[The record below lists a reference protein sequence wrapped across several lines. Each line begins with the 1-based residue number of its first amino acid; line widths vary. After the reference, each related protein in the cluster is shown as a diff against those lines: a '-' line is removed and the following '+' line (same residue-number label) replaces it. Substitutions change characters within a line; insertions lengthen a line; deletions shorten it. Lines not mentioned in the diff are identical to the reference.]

1 APEEA
6 VSLVRHLG
14 NPALC
19 ILLVVVCQNVK
30 TLISTLHCCFVRVNR
45 GSGPFPP
52 EVKDGEPWYVLRE
65 RLLRVKETV
74 PDDPEAEL
82 MVSFLLGS
90 TTLIPAK
97 ANQIELELR
106 LQDSA
111 ARDVAPAS
119 VAKSLETAEGVIFRT
134 NLGERGETAVVFP
147 NKRNTA
153 TTLERWLPQS
163 SERHLLLQDDKGV
176 EPGLGQ
182 RRVGKMNRYI
192 IAPGRP
198 ELYLPTGP
206 LRKKNDWASNTIEVD
221 EEGEGRYM
229 GYTLNMVNPAARALL
244 ADKQTETTIN
254 VLPPCGVE
262 IIMHAPEKKDGGKGK
277 KKRKGTSEDLS
288 RGGVDGGLRFL
299 AILPFPVESA
309 YDGGGGS
316 DELFVI
322 VHTYKDHMLNPFVNV
337 LQTSRADGA
346 KLSRPLL
353 SNWSFPVRSVADGR
367 RLKVCEATKEYV
379 YNMDLW
385 LFEHG
390 PLENMPLLHYHSL
403 CRHMMSKFMSDSVR
417 ALEDGSAGAG
427 GGKSPTGR
435 HWHLVKVGYGAS
447 RTADSF
453 FASVGP
459 EMDKGVYVTVHVEDI
474 LVDE

>member
-1 APEEA
+1 MCRVVMLAPEEA
-6 VSLVRHLG
+6 VSIVRHLR

-19 ILLVVVCQNVK
+19 ILMNDESQNVK
-30 TLISTLHCCFVRVNR
+30 TLVSTLHCCFVRVNR

-52 EVKDGEPWYVLRE
+52 EDKEGEPWYVLRE
-65 RLLRVKETV
+65 RSLRVKETV

-106 LQDSA
+106 LQ
-111 ARDVAPAS
+111 
-119 VAKSLETAEGVIFRT
+119 TAEGVIFRT

-153 TTLERWLPQS
+153 TILERWLPQS
-163 SERHLLLQDDKGV
+163 SERYLLLQDDKGV

-206 LRKKNDWASNTIEVD
+206 LRKKSDWASNIIEVD

-322 VHTYKDHMLNPFVNV
+322 VHTYEDHMLNPFVNV

-379 YNMDLW
+379 HNMDLW

-403 CRHMMSKFMSDSVR
+403 CRHMMSKFMSDGVK
-417 ALEDGSAGAG
+417 ALEDGGVGAG
-427 GGKSPTGR
+427 GGQSPTGR
-435 HWHLVKVGYGAS
+435 YWHLVKVGYRAS
-447 RTADSF
+447 RTADAF
-453 FASVGP
+453 FESVGP
-459 EMDKGVYVTVHVEDI
+459 EMDKGVYVTVH
-474 LVDE
+474 